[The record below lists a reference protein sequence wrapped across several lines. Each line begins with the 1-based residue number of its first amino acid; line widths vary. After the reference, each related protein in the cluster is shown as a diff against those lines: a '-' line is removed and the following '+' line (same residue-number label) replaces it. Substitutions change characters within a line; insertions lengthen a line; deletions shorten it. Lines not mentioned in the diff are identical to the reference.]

1 MNNRVEESQAFESVR
16 PYGYKITITDGMYN
30 LRPAAGKTYRG
41 ALLSDPVC
49 STDREVD
56 EAVMMLPMLSSNDT
70 PDRRRRR
77 RLRLAYPLRL
87 YRSGEASRTETKTED
102 ISCEGFFCVTNHP
115 FSPFETLECE
125 LLIPVQ
131 EEGQPEYDIILRC
144 QAQVVRVV
152 QRVDDAAFGIAC
164 RLSDYTI
171 RSEIID
177 RDLAME
183 CA

>member
-1 MNNRVEESQAFESVR
+1 
-16 PYGYKITITDGMYN
+16 
-30 LRPAAGKTYRG
+30 
-41 ALLSDPVC
+41 
-49 STDREVD
+49 
-56 EAVMMLPMLSSNDT
+56 MMLPILSSSDA

-87 YRSGEASRTETKTED
+87 YRSGDASRTETKTED
-102 ISCEGFFCVTNHP
+102 ISCEGFFCVTNRH

-131 EEGQPEYDIILRC
+131 EEGLPTEHDIVLRC
-144 QAQVVRVV
+144 QAEVVRVV
-152 QRVDDAAFGIAC
+152 HQVDEAAFGIAC

-171 RSEIID
+171 GPEIID
-177 RDLAME
+177 RVMAME

>member
-1 MNNRVEESQAFESVR
+1 
-16 PYGYKITITDGMYN
+16 
-30 LRPAAGKTYRG
+30 
-41 ALLSDPVC
+41 
-49 STDREVD
+49 
-56 EAVMMLPMLSSNDT
+56 MMPTLSSADT

-87 YRSGEASRTETKTED
+87 YRSGDASRTETKTED
-102 ISCEGFFCVTNHP
+102 ISCEGFFCVTDRR

-131 EEGQPEYDIILRC
+131 EPGQPTEHDIVLRC
-144 QAQVVRVV
+144 QAEVVRVV
-152 QRVDDAAFGIAC
+152 PHIDKTAFGIAC
-164 RLSDYTI
+164 RLSHYTI
-171 RSEIID
+171 GPEIAE

>member
-1 MNNRVEESQAFESVR
+1 MM
-16 PYGYKITITDGMYN
+16 PPI
-30 LRPAAGKTYRG
+30 
-41 ALLSDPVC
+41 LSSPI
-49 STDREVD
+49 
-56 EAVMMLPMLSSNDT
+56 LSSNDA

-87 YRSGEASRTETKTED
+87 CRSGEASRTETKTED
-102 ISCEGFFCVTNHP
+102 ISCEGFFCVTDRR

-131 EEGQPEYDIILRC
+131 EAGLPAAHDIILRC

-171 RSEIID
+171 RPGIID